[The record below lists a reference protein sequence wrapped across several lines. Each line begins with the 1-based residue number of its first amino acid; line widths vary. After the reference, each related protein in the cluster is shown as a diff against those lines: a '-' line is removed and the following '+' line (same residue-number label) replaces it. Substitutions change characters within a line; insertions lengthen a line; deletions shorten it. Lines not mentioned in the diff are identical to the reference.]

1 MEFNRKK
8 VIRELDALHH
18 RILNSKLAEK
28 ITEKEIMAIINA
40 AILLIEDGKEIKEL
54 TEEAERLNTNMDSM
68 VVEHKRLVTITKT
81 DTVRKMLAEAEYV
94 AEYSEDFGCPVVL
107 FDKLLQIGEGIK

>member
-28 ITEKEIMAIINA
+28 ITEKEILAIINA
-40 AILLIEDGKEIKEL
+40 ASFLIEDGKKIKEL
-54 TEEAERLNTNMDSM
+54 KVDITN
-68 VVEHKRLVTITKT
+68 EILVK
-81 DTVRKMLAEAEYV
+81 AEYA
-94 AEYSEDFGCPVVL
+94 AEYSEDFGCPVVK
-107 FDKLLQIGEGIK
+107 FDELQRMVKEISEEIK